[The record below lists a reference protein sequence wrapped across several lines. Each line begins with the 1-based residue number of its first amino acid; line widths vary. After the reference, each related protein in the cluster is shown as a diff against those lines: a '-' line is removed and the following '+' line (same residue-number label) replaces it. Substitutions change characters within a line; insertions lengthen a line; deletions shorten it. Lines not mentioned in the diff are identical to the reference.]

1 MNSVKSQMGQ
11 AMPQESLTTDE
22 RQILRKQLMRL
33 HEQSWGV
40 AIGSVLG
47 FGLFIATLTLVIR
60 GGDDV
65 GKHLNLL
72 NVYLPGYRVT
82 VLGSFIGFVY
92 AFVFGYAMGRIV
104 VTIYNYLVNL
114 RQPSSN

>member
-1 MNSVKSQMGQ
+1 MLQKTF
-11 AMPQESLTTDE
+11 TTDE

-33 HEQSWGV
+33 HEQSWGI

-60 GGDDV
+60 GGERV
-65 GKHLNLL
+65 GPHLELL

-82 VLGSFIGFVY
+82 LLGSVIGFVY

-104 VTIYNYLVNL
+104 VTMYNYLVNL
-114 RQPSSN
+114 RQSSSN